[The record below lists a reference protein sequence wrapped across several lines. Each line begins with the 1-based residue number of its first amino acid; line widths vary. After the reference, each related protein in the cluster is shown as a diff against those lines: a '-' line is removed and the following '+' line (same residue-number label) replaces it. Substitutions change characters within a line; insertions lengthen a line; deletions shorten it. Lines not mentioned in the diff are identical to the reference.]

1 MRNILTESDERFI
14 IYMTKRCIYKG
25 IRMAYS
31 HDTHYEVL
39 CLSLTKP
46 IINKVYNDIE
56 IK

>member
-1 MRNILTESDERFI
+1 MRNILTDSDERFT
-14 IYMTKRCIYKG
+14 IYLTKKCRYKG

-46 IINKVYNDIE
+46 LINKVYYDIE